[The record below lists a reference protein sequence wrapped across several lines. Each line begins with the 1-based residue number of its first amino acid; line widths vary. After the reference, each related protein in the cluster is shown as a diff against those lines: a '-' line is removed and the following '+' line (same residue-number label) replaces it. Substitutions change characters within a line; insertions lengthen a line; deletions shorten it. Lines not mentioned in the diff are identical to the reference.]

1 MTVNQTLI
9 DFFVV
14 LFSLVFNMSMILVFV
29 LRGQKRSQLEANL
42 GPVTNAL
49 LIPFSVLWTLNVLNG
64 SGVGRLITSL
74 PIIIFL
80 AFDLW
85 YRTITKKKPYHHP
98 EKWPRSL
105 AVYVILYQVG
115 AIMLNGYAFMV
126 SRLVGNI
133 VLASYFGSLLA
144 YGYYQYRYNKK

>member
-1 MTVNQTLI
+1 MAEVVL

-14 LFSLVFNMSMILVFV
+14 LFSLVFNISMILVFV
-29 LRGQKRSQLEANL
+29 LRAQERTHAEAKL
-42 GPVTNAL
+42 DPVTNAL
-49 LIPFSVLWTLNVLNG
+49 LIPFSLLWMLNVVNR
-64 SGVGRLITSL
+64 SDACRLITSS

-85 YRTITKKKPYHHP
+85 YRTITKEKPYHHP

-115 AIMLNGYAFMV
+115 AIMLNGY
-126 SRLVGNI
+126 
-133 VLASYFGSLLA
+133 
-144 YGYYQYRYNKK
+144 YQYSYNKSKKAC

>member
-1 MTVNQTLI
+1 MDEALI

-14 LFSLVFNMSMILVFV
+14 LFSLIFNIHMILVFV
-29 LRGQKRSQLEANL
+29 LRAQKRTHAEGKL

-49 LIPFSVLWTLNVLNG
+49 LILFSALWVLNVLNG
-64 SGVGRLITSL
+64 SDAGRLITSF